1 LLRRREEKSKKMKTE
16 REKSFEREEEVA
28 TMERREIQEID

>member
-1 LLRRREEKSKKMKTE
+1 MKTE

-28 TMERREIQEID
+28 AMERREIEERIDWEGEID

>member
-1 LLRRREEKSKKMKTE
+1 MKTE

-28 TMERREIQEID
+28 TMERREIQEIDSEGEID